1 MSTWLALTQ
10 NSQPHS
16 DFLSADRGIQARCAG
31 IRFRMPGGKAYAQ
44 GGFRAN
50 AGLPEGTYRQSH
62 MRRRYRLS
70 G

>member
-16 DFLSADRGIQARCAG
+16 NFLSADRGIQARCAG